1 MLVKQILLPPPESN
15 NTETPRED
23 PLIFENM
30 KIDFES
36 GAISFG
42 FLRENSFS
50 VVDTKSGGEFGS
62 DVGIGV

>member
-1 MLVKQILLPPPESN
+1 
-15 NTETPRED
+15 
-23 PLIFENM
+23 M

-36 GAISFG
+36 GAMSFG